1 MKIAL
6 ISVTENGGRLMKS
19 LADKLKGHSLS
30 RYAYEKYPI
39 DGAEPFTKLSDLA
52 KDVFYCFDAVVFASA
67 CGVAIRSIAPLIRS
81 KKTDPAVIAVD
92 EKGSFAV
99 SLLSGHLGG
108 ANRLTEIIA
117 GAVGAVPVITTA
129 TDTGGLFSPDSF
141 AKANS
146 LYICDMD
153 MAKEC
158 AARVLSGGKLGFYSE
173 LPYENITDDFDTG
186 ETEAGIC
193 VSKNPGLK
201 PFARTLNL
209 LPQNI
214 IIGIGCKKNTDSAVL
229 EKRLLQ
235 VLRDNDISVHR
246 VSAAATIEL
255 KKDEAAV
262 LAFCEKYSLP
272 LRVYSPDQLMEV
284 KGEFAS
290 SEFVMKTT
298 GADNVCERSAAA
310 GKGRI
315 LAGKSGAEGVT
326 AALAEEPLKLDFTRK
341 IFE

>member
-1 MKIAL
+1 
-6 ISVTENGGRLMKS
+6 MKS
-19 LADKLKGHSLS
+19 LADNLKGHSFS
-30 RYAYEKYPI
+30 RYSYEKYPI
-39 DGAEPFTKLSDLA
+39 EGAEPFAKLTDLA
-52 KDVFYCFDAVVFASA
+52 KDIFDSFDALVFASA
-67 CGVAIRSIAPLIRS
+67 CGVAVRAVAPLIRS

-92 EKGSFAV
+92 ERGCFAV

-108 ANRLTEIIA
+108 ANRLTEIVA
-117 GAVGAVPVITTA
+117 GTLGAVPVITTA

-158 AARVLSGGKLGFYSE
+158 AARLLGGGKLGFTSE
-173 LPYENITDDFDTG
+173 LPFENITDDFDRD
-186 ETEAGIC
+186 ETEVGLC
-193 VSKNPGLK
+193 VSKNPELK
-201 PFARTLNL
+201 PFKRTLNL
-209 LPQNI
+209 LPRNI
-214 IIGIGCKKNTDSAVL
+214 IVGIGCKRNTDPAVL

-235 VLRDNDISVHR
+235 VLRENGISVHR

-262 LAFCEKYSLP
+262 IGFCQKYSLP
-272 LRVYSPDQLMEV
+272 LRVYSPDQLMAV
-284 KGEFAS
+284 KGAFAS
-290 SEFVMKTT
+290 SDFVLKTT

-310 GKGRI
+310 GGGRI
-315 LAGKSGAEGVT
+315 IAEKSGFEGVT

-341 IFE
+341 IF